1 MSCMRSSEP
10 NKDSAPPG
18 QLLSTGYIVAG
29 ESDTRYALV
38 YLIAD

>member
-1 MSCMRSSEP
+1 MSCIGLFEP
-10 NKDSAPPG
+10 NKDSALPG